1 MTRRLR
7 TLALG
12 TGLFGLIPVAA
23 FAQGAG
29 GYDWS
34 GFYAGATLGVVH
46 RGDSDT
52 ATYPD
57 TASNGTD
64 YRFSGGNL
72 YLGGTEMDAGLPT
85 AFTLDRL
92 GGAVGLDAGYNFT
105 SGNFVYGVEGDFD
118 LLNAPHALTSGVSAG
133 LGTTVSFDDT
143 LNSLATLR
151 GRVGI
156 SADRLLLFATAGLAT
171 GQSSMSTSLRYA
183 DLGKHSATLD
193 GSGSGTSF
201 GYVAGI
207 GGEYAATD
215 HVTFKAQALY
225 YDLGSISATATG
237 SGFDHTTAVGASPY
251 TATDHP
257 TGVLVSTGVNFKF

>member
-72 YLGGTEMDAGLPT
+72 YLGGTEMWVVEVDGRPNCAHFRARADA
-85 AFTLDRL
+85 
-92 GGAVGLDAGYNFT
+92 
-105 SGNFVYGVEGDFD
+105 
-118 LLNAPHALTSGVSAG
+118 
-133 LGTTVSFDDT
+133 
-143 LNSLATLR
+143 
-151 GRVGI
+151 
-156 SADRLLLFATAGLAT
+156 
-171 GQSSMSTSLRYA
+171 MSKL
-183 DLGKHSATLD
+183 
-193 GSGSGTSF
+193 
-201 GYVAGI
+201 GI
-207 GGEYAATD
+207 GVALDNFRG
-215 HVTFKAQALY
+215 QA
-225 YDLGSISATATG
+225 
-237 SGFDHTTAVGASPY
+237 
-251 TATDHP
+251 
-257 TGVLVSTGVNFKF
+257 KR